1 MRDDTARG
9 RRNEGSTPERA
20 YWRSLEGVGEPG
32 ALRAPGTDSGEA
44 VAAPS
49 AELEAP
55 SAELEPGALRTPGTD
70 SGEAMA
76 MASPEFPDGC
86 DLPPDAVSRRDM
98 LGLMAAS
105 LGLAGLTGCRRPVEH
120 IVPYVQAPEGIIPGI
135 PQHYATTMPLGTSAL
150 GLVVESHEGRPAK
163 VEGNELHPSSRGAA
177 GTWAQA
183 AILDLYDPDRSPRP
197 RRRIAGAGGGEGSAA
212 GEGEAAAV
220 EVGNATWDE
229 FAAFWAERAAAAGD
243 GVGLAFLSAG
253 YSSPTRA
260 RLSRALRERFPRA
273 RWAVWEPAGDGNVFA
288 GIERATGR
296 VQRPVYRLER
306 ARAVLALDCDLLGT
320 ESEAVANARG
330 WVAGRRVAPIE
341 HAGANGHGAP
351 AIGHGAPANGHGA
364 PANGRGASANGH
376 GAQGEP
382 GGAADG
388 MSRLYAVESTMT
400 LTGAAADHRLRL
412 PSRLAGSFLAA
423 VAGELGVSGGD
434 SATAGELPAAA
445 RARAAAIARD
455 LAANPGAALVAVG
468 RAQPPAVHALAH
480 RVHQALGAV
489 GATVTLHPLD
499 DAEWG
504 TGGAVVELAA
514 AMRDGEVSTLVILG
528 ANPAYDAPADA
539 GFAEA
544 LAKVEHTV
552 HLGDREDETARLC
565 AWRLPESHFLEA
577 WGDARAAEGTPSVVQ
592 PLIEPLYD
600 SRSAIELLALLAGG
614 EPRSGHDLVRETW
627 REGLGVGDDA
637 AWRRVLHDGLLSR
650 DAVTAPVLADRDA
663 AMAAL
668 DEAVQEQ
675 IGSRNVAVVG
685 AAAEPFE
692 DGSEDVSPSRGTD
705 YELTFPPSLA
715 VFDGRFANNGW
726 LQELPDP
733 ITKLTWDNA
742 ALISGGTAA
751 DLGVTT
757 GDVIAL
763 EAGGRT
769 VEAPVF
775 ILPGQA
781 DGSIALALGYGRTA
795 AGRVGTGRGVDAYP
809 LRTSAGLG
817 STRVAATR
825 TGRRYPLTQTQ
836 EHWTLDEPITGS
848 KRSLVQEATL
858 ERYREDPHFAHEEH
872 PEVELFPERV
882 YDSGH
887 QWGMV
892 VDLNACIGCS
902 ACVVACQSENNI
914 PIVGKEQVAKNRE
927 MHWLRIDRYFS
938 SPAKTPVRMADDPGV
953 AFQPMPCQ
961 HCENAPCE
969 QVCPVAATVHDS
981 EGLNAMVYNRCIGT
995 RYCSNNCPYKVR
1007 RFNFFNYTKDTPE
1020 LVKLALNPD
1029 VTVRS
1034 RGVMEKCTYCVQR
1047 INEAKIAAKRAD
1059 RPLVDGDVRTA
1070 CQQTC
1075 PTGAIVFGDLLA
1087 EGSRLAA
1094 AKRID
1099 RNYTLLAG
1107 LHNKP
1112 RTSYLAR
1119 LRNPNPAW
1127 EEGA

>member
-1 MRDDTARG
+1 MRDDAARG
-9 RRNEGSTPERA
+9 RRNDGSTPGTA
-20 YWRSLEGVGEPG
+20 YWRSLEELGKQ
-32 ALRAPGTDSGEA
+32 
-44 VAAPS
+44 AA
-49 AELEAP
+49 AK
-55 SAELEPGALRTPGTD
+55 
-70 SGEAMA
+70 
-76 MASPEFPDGC
+76 ASPEFPDGC

-120 IVPYVQAPEGIIPGI
+120 IVPYVHAPEGIIPGI

-150 GLVVESHEGRPAK
+150 GLVVESHEGRPTK

-197 RRRIAGAGGGEGSAA
+197 RRRAAPAAAATGGGGEAAAGAESGQAGVEGGATAVA
-212 GEGEAAAV
+212 GEGEAAAQGTV
-220 EVGNATWDE
+220 VVADGEAEARLAAVAAAEAGNATWDE

-273 RWAVWEPAGDGNVFA
+273 RWAVWEPVHDGNVFA
-288 GIERATGR
+288 GVERATGR
-296 VQRPVYRLER
+296 AQRPVYRLER

-341 HAGANGHGAP
+341 HADANGHGA
-351 AIGHGAPANGHGA
+351 
-364 PANGRGASANGH
+364 RANGH

-412 PSRLAGSFLAA
+412 PSRLAGAFLAA
-423 VAGELGVSGGD
+423 VAGELGVDAGGLD
-434 SATAGELPAAA
+434 GAGELPAAA
-445 RARAAAIARD
+445 RARAAVIARD

-480 RVHQALGAV
+480 RVNQALGAV

-504 TGGAVVELAA
+504 TAGAVVELAA
-514 AMRDGEVSTLVILG
+514 ALRDGEVSTLAILG

-544 LAKVEHTV
+544 LAKVEYTV

-577 WGDARAAEGTPSVVQ
+577 WGDARAADGTPSVVQ
-592 PLIEPLYD
+592 PLIAPLYD
-600 SRSAIELLALLAGG
+600 SRSAIEILALLAGG
-614 EPRSGHDLVRETW
+614 EPRSSHDLVRETW
-627 REGLGVGDDA
+627 RDRLGVGDAA
-637 AWRRVLHDGLLSR
+637 AWRRVLHDGLL
-650 DAVTAPVLADRDA
+650 AAGTGGVLNAGAAPTVAGGGSSAPPDA
-663 AMAAL
+663 AT
-668 DEAVQEQ
+668 
-675 IGSRNVAVVG
+675 
-685 AAAEPFE
+685 AAELAGAP
-692 DGSEDVSPSRGTD
+692 
-705 YELTFPPSLA
+705 YELTFSPSLA

-836 EHWTLDEPITGS
+836 EHWTLDEPITGH

-892 VDLNACIGCS
+892 VDLNACTGCS

-914 PIVGKEQVAKNRE
+914 PIVGKEQVATNRE

-1020 LVKLALNPD
+1020 LVKLAMNPD

-1087 EGSRLAA
+1087 EGSRVAA

>member
-1 MRDDTARG
+1 MRDDAARG
-9 RRNEGSTPERA
+9 RRGTGSTPGKA
-20 YWRSLEGVGEPG
+20 YWRSLEELAANASPESG
-32 ALRAPGTDSGEA
+32 ALRALGTGSRLG
-44 VAAPS
+44 VH
-49 AELEAP
+49 
-55 SAELEPGALRTPGTD
+55 TP
-70 SGEAMA
+70 
-76 MASPEFPDGC
+76 SPEFPDGC

-150 GLVVESHEGRPAK
+150 GLVVESHEGRPTK
-163 VEGNELHPSSRGAA
+163 IEGNELHPSSHGRAGA
-177 GTWAQA
+177 WAQA

-197 RRRIAGAGGGEGSAA
+197 RQRAAPAAAAAGGGDAA
-212 GEGEAAAV
+212 GDANGAAGAAGPEAAEGASG
-220 EVGNATWDE
+220 ETAGGGGAHGETAAAAAEAGDATWDE

-243 GVGLAFLSAG
+243 GAGLAFLSAG

-273 RWAVWEPAGDGNVFA
+273 RWAVWEPVGDGNVFA
-288 GIERATGR
+288 GVERATGR
-296 VQRPVYRLER
+296 PQRPVYRLER

-330 WVAGRRVAPIE
+330 WAAGRRIAPIE
-341 HAGANGHGAP
+341 HSEANSRREP
-351 AIGHGAPANGHGA
+351 AD
-364 PANGRGASANGH
+364 
-376 GAQGEP
+376 
-382 GGAADG
+382 GGDG

-412 PSRLAGSFLAA
+412 PSRLAGAFLAA
-423 VAGELGVSGGD
+423 VAGELGVD
-434 SATAGELPAAA
+434 AGELRSRELPVAA

-455 LAANPGAALVAVG
+455 LGANRGTALVAVG

-480 RVHQALGAV
+480 RVNEALGAA
-489 GATVTLHPLD
+489 GATVTLPPLH

-504 TGGAVVELAA
+504 SAQAVAELAA
-514 AMRDGEVSTLVILG
+514 AMRAGEVSTLVILG
-528 ANPAYDAPADA
+528 ANPAYDAPADS

-544 LAKVEHTV
+544 LSAVEHSV
-552 HLGDREDETARLC
+552 HLGQREDETARRC
-565 AWRLPESHFLEA
+565 EWRLPESHFLES
-577 WGDARAAEGTPSVVQ
+577 WGDARAADGTPSVVQ
-592 PLIEPLYD
+592 PLIAPLYD
-600 SRSAIELLALLAGG
+600 SRSAIEVLALLAGG
-614 EPRSGHDLVRETW
+614 EPRSGHELVRETW
-627 REGLGVGDDA
+627 REGLGAADDA
-637 AWRRVLHDGLLSR
+637 VWRRVLHDGLLPA
-650 DAVTAPVLADRDA
+650 DAVTPPVLADPEA
-663 AMAAL
+663 AQAAAN
-668 DEAVQEQ
+668 EALQELPVWRAAA
-675 IGSRNVAVVG
+675 IAG
-685 AAAEPFE
+685 AAA
-692 DGSEDVSPSRGTD
+692 GGTD
-705 YELTFPPSLA
+705 PGDADPEPGTAAYELTFPPSLA

-742 ALISGGTAA
+742 ALISGSSAA

-775 ILPGQA
+775 VLPGQA

-817 STRVAATR
+817 FTRVAVTR
-825 TGRRYPLTQTQ
+825 TGRHYPLSQTQ

-848 KRSLVQEATL
+848 KRPLVQEATL
-858 ERYREDPHFAHEEH
+858 EEYRKEPHFAHEEH
-872 PEVELFPERV
+872 PDVELFDERE
-882 YDSGH
+882 YDHGH
-887 QWGMV
+887 QWGMAI
-892 VDLNACIGCS
+892 DLNACTGCS

-914 PIVGKEQVAKNRE
+914 PIVGKEQVAQNRE
-927 MHWLRIDRYFS
+927 MHWLRVDRYFTGD
-938 SPAKTPVRMADDPGV
+938 PADPGAAAADPGV
-953 AFQPMPCQ
+953 QFQPMPCQ

-1020 LVKLALNPD
+1020 LVQLAMNPD

-1047 INEAKIAAKRAD
+1047 INEAKISAKRAN
-1059 RPLVDGDVRTA
+1059 RPLADGDVKTA

-1075 PTGAIVFGDLLA
+1075 PTDAIVFGDLRA
-1087 EGSRLAA
+1087 EGSRVAA

-1099 RNYTLLAG
+1099 RNYTLLDG